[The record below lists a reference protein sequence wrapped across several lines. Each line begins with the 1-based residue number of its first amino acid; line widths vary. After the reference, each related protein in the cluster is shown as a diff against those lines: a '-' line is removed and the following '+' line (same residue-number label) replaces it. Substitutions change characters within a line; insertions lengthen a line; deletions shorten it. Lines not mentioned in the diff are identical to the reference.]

1 MGEGL
6 RSAVEL
12 SLAEVGEGVAAVWV
26 VDAVG
31 CGRDESGVERPLF
44 GRVAWQLAPP
54 TSGPTAGPPTVV
66 RTRQTRVPAEL
77 LQALA
82 DNAAGLGVRELSDV
96 GMADSTLRKHL
107 KRALDIGLIASTTD
121 SIHDPHRRYTL
132 TKLGQ
137 RQLNR

>member
-1 MGEGL
+1 ML
-6 RSAVEL
+6 
-12 SLAEVGEGVAAVWV
+12 
-26 VDAVG
+26 
-31 CGRDESGVERPLF
+31 VERPLF

-107 KRALDIGLIASTTD
+107 KRALDTGLIASTTD

-132 TKLGQ
+132 TDLGQ
-137 RQLNR
+137 RQLDR